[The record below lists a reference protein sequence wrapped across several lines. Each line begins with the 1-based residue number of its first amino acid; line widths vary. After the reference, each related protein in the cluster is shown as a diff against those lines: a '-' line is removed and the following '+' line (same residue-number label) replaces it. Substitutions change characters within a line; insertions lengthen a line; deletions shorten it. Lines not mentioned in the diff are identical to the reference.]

1 MMKYKLSLSFRR
13 TITKLWQLPYIG
25 LVILCIAVIGAMHGS
40 INTIAE
46 QIYNWF
52 TIPQMT
58 YSGSLWISDTVLLCV
73 AIFASFF
80 FGSIIKYC
88 YYKPRPEPQ
97 KYNNRWQKIDASS
110 FPSIHTA
117 NSLILAFFGIVASGG
132 IALGNNTPLLQ
143 QIIVQIILPLFW
155 LLFYLTISYSRV
167 MLKKHYWI
175 DLLGGTIFAV
185 LILAWVVWWAD
196 VIIKVLWNTMHLFV
210 QYTWLI

>member
-1 MMKYKLSLSFRR
+1 MMKYKLPLSFRR
-13 TITKLWQLPYIG
+13 IITKLWQLPYIG
-25 LVILCIAVIGAMHGS
+25 VVILCIAAIGAMHGS
-40 INTIAE
+40 INTIPE

-52 TIPQMT
+52 TVPQT
-58 YSGSLWISDTVLLCV
+58 YSGSFWISDLILLCV

-132 IALGNNTPLLQ
+132 VALGNNTSLVQ
-143 QIIVQIILPLFW
+143 QIIVQIILPVFW
-155 LLFYLTISYSRV
+155 WLFYLTISYSRV
-167 MLKKHYWI
+167 VLKKHYWI
-175 DLLGGTIFAV
+175 DLLGGTIFAA
-185 LILAWVVWWAD
+185 LILAWVVWQAD
-196 VIIKVLWNTMHLFV
+196 IIISTVWKICHLVIK
-210 QYTWLI
+210 